1 MYKRQL
7 YDKNL
12 LEKVA
17 NKKNIDVNKLHKYDE
32 KPHNFLISRKVR
44 GYSNSIEENVAEMQF
59 EYLEEMAENGES
71 FIVVGRCSE
80 HVLKENPNMISIFIL
95 GDIETKA
102 LRIAKI
108 HNITVEKDVYKR
120 QP

>member
-1 MYKRQL
+1 
-7 YDKNL
+7 
-12 LEKVA
+12 
-17 NKKNIDVNKLHKYDE
+17 
-32 KPHNFLISRKVR
+32 
-44 GYSNSIEENVAEMQF
+44 MQF

-108 HNITVEKDVYKR
+108 HNITVEKAKELLIKTDKKR
-120 QP
+120 KYYHNHYCKGKWGDSRNYEVSINSSKIGVDETVKILTEYINIRKR